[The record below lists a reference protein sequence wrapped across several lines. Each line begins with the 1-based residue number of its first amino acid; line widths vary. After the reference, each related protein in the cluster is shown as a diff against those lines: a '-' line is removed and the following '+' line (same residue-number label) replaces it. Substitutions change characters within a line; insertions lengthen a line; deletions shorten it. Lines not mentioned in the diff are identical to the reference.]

1 MQGHAGDDRRWRR
14 PLARRLRALGC
25 ACLQALALAAMCAG
39 HLRAAP
45 PGAVRLDRGR
55 FTVLHYPAD
64 GTMAEAV
71 LAAAV
76 SRDSFPSLPRS
87 SSRILIM
94 IAPDGATFR
103 DWAGPSAGPATAAVA
118 FAEQRRVVMRGRRAP
133 PNRDDPLRVLRHE
146 LAHVALY
153 EYLGV
158 HADRW
163 FDEGYASY
171 AAGEERND
179 GFLATNVALSFR
191 RMPALAAVDTLLTS
205 ARPSVAR
212 AGYALALR
220 AVTDL
225 AAMDSQLGLEPLLIA
240 WKQRGSFDL
249 ATRRAYAITAERFES
264 EWQNRTRWRFA
275 FLAVGV
281 DSAAALSLL
290 LVCLLPLWQ
299 SKRRAQQARLDAMRA
314 REAMNEGISRSL
326 ALDSMLGS
334 IGGGRGESGSDA

>member
-14 PLARRLRALGC
+14 PLARRLRAWAS
-25 ACLQALALAAMCAG
+25 ACLSALALAAICAG
-39 HLRAAP
+39 HLRAVP

-55 FTVLHYPAD
+55 FTVLHYPID

-76 SRDSFPSLPRS
+76 TRDSFPSLPRS
-87 SSRILIM
+87 SSRILIL
-94 IAPDGATFR
+94 IAPDVATFR
-103 DWAGPSAGPATAAVA
+103 EWAGPSAGPATAAVA
-118 FAEQRRVVMRGRRAP
+118 FAEQHRVVLRGRGAP
-133 PNRDDPLRVLRHE
+133 PNTEDPLQVLRHE

-179 GFLATNVALSFR
+179 GFLATNIALMFR

-225 AAMDSQLGLEPLLIA
+225 AGLDSQLGLEPLLKA
-240 WKQRGSFDL
+240 WKERGSFDL
-249 ATRRAYAITAERFES
+249 AARRAYAITTERFES
-264 EWQNRTRWRFA
+264 EWQNRTRWSFA

-290 LVCLLPLWQ
+290 LLGLVPLWQ
-299 SKRRAQQARLDAMRA
+299 SKRREQRARLDAMRA
-314 REAMNEGISRSL
+314 REATHEDVSRSL
-326 ALDSMLGS
+326 ALDSMLRS
-334 IGGGRGESGSDA
+334 IGGRRGESAPDA